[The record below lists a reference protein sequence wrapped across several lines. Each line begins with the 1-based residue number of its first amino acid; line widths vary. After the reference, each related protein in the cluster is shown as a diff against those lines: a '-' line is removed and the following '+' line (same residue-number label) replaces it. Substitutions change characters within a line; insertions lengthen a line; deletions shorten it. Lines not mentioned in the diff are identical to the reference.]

1 MNAVDTWKID
11 PGNSEK
17 KWTTM
22 CQVNLHSS
30 FFNKYIVMYLPIGN
44 FFFNQ
49 ENHKFLLVLLRK
61 LVFTASKKLNPFITL
76 TYWQNFI
83 FFTKPVQIFKWRHY
97 SFIGE
102 LFFQEIQKKKK
113 N

>member
-17 KWTTM
+17 KWTTI

-44 FFFNQ
+44 FFFLSG
-49 ENHKFLLVLLRK
+49 K
-61 LVFTASKKLNPFITL
+61 S
-76 TYWQNFI
+76 
-83 FFTKPVQIFKWRHY
+83 
-97 SFIGE
+97 
-102 LFFQEIQKKKK
+102 
-113 N
+113 